1 MARKPQLLMIFV
13 VVGLFAAGAALLAG
27 TRPVD
32 GDEGYYAGAARLTAS
47 GLVPYGDFFYPQTPV
62 LPYVYAPFSGP
73 GGGSLVGLRMVSV
86 AAAALGLL
94 LLGSF
99 LRRMYGSQ
107 SWLPV
112 AGVLLVALDPHF
124 LSWNVT
130 VKTYA
135 LANLGVFGVLWALGR
150 GWQTRSVRWFAGA
163 GVMAGLVVGVRLL
176 YAVWAGALVLA
187 VAVTYLVRERPR
199 RPGAVT
205 GLIGGLVL
213 GTAPVWGLLLRDPD
227 RFMFN
232 NLRYHVLR
240 YSPHDAPGAGPLD
253 QGLDALA
260 VFAGTVAT
268 HPYLLVWLLLAGWG
282 WREVRRGGEGSG
294 PHAWW
299 AAGFLAYTG
308 TCLLPDPVYPQYFTA
323 AWGPLL
329 VPLAV
334 RGLAALLAPTRRRL
348 RPWLVAGAVVVV
360 LAGLS
365 GFELGVRRTGMDT
378 AEVWSLDHQA
388 KVAAAIE
395 RLTRPGDVV
404 LAFWSGYPFISGRGY
419 LEGMENHFALGI
431 SEQLTLEQKI
441 HYHVVGKEL
450 LMEAFTRQAPAAVVL
465 GGWMH
470 EINTRLDQDHIPVL
484 LEELQ
489 RRYEIREL
497 LGEVKVMTPRREPEP
512 ES

>member
-1 MARKPQLLMIFV
+1 MGRKPQLLMIFV
-13 VVGLFAAGAALLAG
+13 TVALFAAGAAWLAG

-32 GDEGYYAGAARLTAS
+32 GDEGYFAGAVRLTAS
-47 GLVPYGDFFYPQTPV
+47 GLLPYSDFFYPQTPV
-62 LPYVYAPFSGP
+62 LPFVYAPFCGPSGR
-73 GGGSLVGLRMVSV
+73 SLVALRLVSV
-86 AAAALGLL
+86 GAAALGLL
-94 LLGSF
+94 LLGWF
-99 LRRMYGSQ
+99 LRRRHEPGS
-107 SWLPV
+107 WWPA

-135 LANLGVFGVLWALGR
+135 LANLGVCGTLWALGR
-150 GWQTRSVRWFAGA
+150 GWDSRSARWFTGA
-163 GVMAGLVVGVRLL
+163 GIMAGLVVGVRLL
-176 YAVWAGALVLA
+176 YAVWAGVLVLA
-187 VAVTYLVRERPR
+187 VALSLLVRERPR
-199 RPGAVT
+199 RPAAVT

-213 GTAPVWGLLLRDPD
+213 GAAPVWGFFLRDPD

-240 YSPHDAPGAGPLD
+240 YSPHDTPGTGPVD
-253 QGLDALA
+253 QGLDAVTVL
-260 VFAGTVAT
+260 AGTVAT

-282 WREVRRGGEGSG
+282 WRSVLRRGEGAG
-294 PHAWW
+294 PYGWW

-308 TCLLPDPVYPQYFTA
+308 TCLLPDPVYPQYFAA
-323 AWGPLL
+323 AWAPLL
-329 VPLAV
+329 APLAV
-334 RGLAALLAPTRRRL
+334 QGLAALLSPVRRRL
-348 RPWLVAGAVVVV
+348 RPGLVAGAVVVV

-378 AEVWSLDHQA
+378 AEVWSLDHQR
-388 KVAAAIE
+388 KVSVAIE
-395 RLTRPGDVV
+395 RHTGPGDMV

-431 SEQLTLEQKI
+431 SEQLTLEQRI
-441 HYHVVGKEL
+441 HYHVGGKEL
-450 LMEAFTRQAPAAVVL
+450 LLEAFTRQAPAAVVL

-489 RRYEIREL
+489 LHYEIREL
-497 LGEVKVMTPRREPEP
+497 LGEVKVMTPRREPP
-512 ES
+512 Q